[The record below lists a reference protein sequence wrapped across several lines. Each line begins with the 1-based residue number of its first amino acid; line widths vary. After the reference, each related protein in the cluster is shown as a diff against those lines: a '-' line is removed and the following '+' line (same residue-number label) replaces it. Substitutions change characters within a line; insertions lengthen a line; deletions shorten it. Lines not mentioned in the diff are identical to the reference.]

1 MIPLYHQSPVP
12 TAESES
18 SADDQVNVQSGPGEE
33 RKLGCKRKRTP
44 VETES
49 DKSDE
54 DLDIDSM
61 HQHFWPSYNKLN
73 IKELGFG

>member
-1 MIPLYHQSPVP
+1 MIPLYYQSPVP

-18 SADDQVNVQSGPGEE
+18 STDDQENVQSGPGEE

-49 DKSDE
+49 NK

-61 HQHFWPSYNKLN
+61 HHFTFLAFIQQTKY
-73 IKELGFG
+73 